1 MTMTGPVTMDSGK
14 KSSTHAANM
23 NDKGRERQQPQ
34 PQSQSQQQI
43 SATTSTSTASSHVS
57 TSITS
62 IYYLLPPDSYQYC
75 HPEDTGK
82 DLPPFYSSWFLFS
95 GTIPQTE
102 AKTWTGR
109 LPSLSSSLSLL
120 AVLSTPT
127 TSTAT
132 ATSVIKE
139 SKSRCCKVATTVD
152 QLVSGAM

>member
-1 MTMTGPVTMDSGK
+1 
-14 KSSTHAANM
+14 M

-34 PQSQSQQQI
+34 PQSQQQI

-75 HPEDTGK
+75 HPEGTGK

-102 AKTWTGR
+102 AKTGTGR
-109 LPSLSSSLSLL
+109 LPSSSPSSSL
-120 AVLSTPT
+120 LSTPTTITAT

-132 ATSVIKE
+132 ATSVINE